1 MRKSINIIPKG
12 KYIKVEFY
20 KVLKN
25 HLIILIFEI
34 VNPYQMICT
43 SLKIENINDFELSST
58 QIRKINTH
66 TLIKRG
72 LKSINSY
79 KNIDKF
85 EFNKI
90 TKGRLKDNINYKK
103 ILKDV
108 KERNIKDRHKFLSIY
123 SYIYQYES
131 RNYGDNVS
139 KRLSE
144 LLNYSEGYI
153 KNLTKEA
160 FSKNY
165 INKNSKGVSGGL
177 LSKKSLDTLISL

>member
-1 MRKSINIIPKG
+1 MRKSISITPKG
-12 KYIKVEFY
+12 KYIEVEFY
-20 KVLKN
+20 NVLA
-25 HLIILIFEI
+25 HHIITLTFEI
-34 VNPYQMICT
+34 VNSYQMICT
-43 SLKIENINDFELSST
+43 SLKIDNSNDFELSSSEVR
-58 QIRKINTH
+58 QINTH
-66 TLIKRG
+66 TLIKRA
-72 LKSINSY
+72 LKAIYSY
-79 KNIDKF
+79 KNIDKN

-90 TKGRLKDNINYKK
+90 TKGNLKENINYKK

-108 KERNIKDRHKFLSIY
+108 KDRNIKDRHKFLSIY

>member
-1 MRKSINIIPKG
+1 MRKSINITPKG

-58 QIRKINTH
+58 QIRQINTH

-90 TKGRLKDNINYKK
+90 TKGCRVTKSIDNYTRLG
-103 ILKDV
+103 
-108 KERNIKDRHKFLSIY
+108 HK
-123 SYIYQYES
+123 
-131 RNYGDNVS
+131 R
-139 KRLSE
+139 
-144 LLNYSEGYI
+144 
-153 KNLTKEA
+153 
-160 FSKNY
+160 
-165 INKNSKGVSGGL
+165 
-177 LSKKSLDTLISL
+177 

>member
-1 MRKSINIIPKG
+1 MKSI
-12 KYIKVEFY
+12 Y
-20 KVLKN
+20 
-25 HLIILIFEI
+25 
-34 VNPYQMICT
+34 
-43 SLKIENINDFELSST
+43 
-58 QIRKINTH
+58 
-66 TLIKRG
+66 
-72 LKSINSY
+72 SY
-79 KNIDKF
+79 KNIDKN
-85 EFNKI
+85 EFNKL
-90 TKGRLKDNINYKK
+90 TKGHLKDNINYKN
-103 ILKDV
+103 ILKEV
-108 KERNIKDRHKFLSIY
+108 KNRNIKDRHKFLSIY

>member
-1 MRKSINIIPKG
+1 MRKTVNIIIKG

-20 KVLKN
+20 KILKN
-25 HLIILIFEI
+25 HIVVLTFEI

-43 SLKIENINDFELSST
+43 SLKIENTNDFELSST
-58 QIRKINTH
+58 EIRKINTH
-66 TLIKRG
+66 TLIKRA
-72 LKSINSY
+72 LKSIYSY
-79 KNIDKF
+79 KNIDNN
-85 EFNKI
+85 EFNKM
-90 TKGRLKDNINYKK
+90 TKGLLKNNINYKN

-108 KERNIKDRHKFLSIY
+108 KERNIKDRNVFLSIY
-123 SYIYQYES
+123 SYIYQNEA

-165 INKNSKGVSGGL
+165 INKNSNGISGGL
-177 LSKKSLDTLISL
+177 LSKRSLNILNSL

>member
-12 KYIKVEFY
+12 KYIQVEFY
-20 KVLKN
+20 KELKN
-25 HLIILIFEI
+25 HIIILTFEI
-34 VNPYQMICT
+34 VNPYQMVCT
-43 SLKIENINDFELSST
+43 SLKIENLKDYELSST
-58 QIRKINTH
+58 EIRQINTH
-66 TLIKRG
+66 TLIKRA
-72 LKSINSY
+72 LKSIYSY
-79 KNIDKF
+79 KNIDKN

-90 TKGRLKDNINYKK
+90 TNGHLKDNINYKN

-108 KERNIKDRHKFLSIY
+108 KERNIKDRNEFLSIY
-123 SYIYQYES
+123 SYIYQNES

-139 KRLSE
+139 NRLSS

-160 FSKNY
+160 FKNNY

-177 LSKKSLDTLISL
+177 LSKKSINILNCL